1 MPLTK
6 VLLTE
11 MPAGLREPAPREGR
25 HSEVGAEEAT
35 GGDGGMGAPEDLEPW
50 RNEASATGV
59 VLRQ

>member
-1 MPLTK
+1 
-6 VLLTE
+6 